1 MWSNLLTG
9 VKSTSASVASDGV
22 TRTLMMSSV
31 VMEVVVAVMGW

>member
-1 MWSNLLTG
+1 MLLWRF
-9 VKSTSASVASDGV
+9 SVASDGV